1 MSKRLSKAITSEF
14 LKAVAS
20 ELKAAVKAKEFNF
33 EVADA
38 RENAAA
44 KLRKV
49 CFDLIDDLV
58 NGNLNQ

>member
-1 MSKRLSKAITSEF
+1 MSKRLTKAITAEF

-38 RENAAA
+38 RESAGA
-44 KLRKV
+44 KLKKT
-49 CFDLIDDLV
+49 CNDLVDDLV